1 MTGPRTTLPEPK
13 PRKDGRCVVCNK
25 PITTKSRYTEQDA
38 FCSAA
43 HCKEYFGAQELSG
56 PPHPDNQSPQ
66 ED

>member
-1 MTGPRTTLPEPK
+1 MTPRTTLPEPK

-38 FCSAA
+38 FCKASC
-43 HCKEYFGAQELSG
+43 CKEYFGAQELSG
-56 PPHPDNQSPQ
+56 PPHPDNQPTQ

>member
-1 MTGPRTTLPEPK
+1 MSSVAEPK

-38 FCSAA
+38 FCKASC
-43 HCKEYFGAQELSG
+43 CKEYFGAQELSG
-56 PPHPDNQSPQ
+56 PPHPENQPQ